1 MNFKKLED
9 MEIAG
14 RHVLIRQDLN
24 VPFSHGRITSTKRI
38 DAALPM
44 IRTAIDAGARTML
57 MSHLG
62 RPEEGKPDEQYSLA
76 PVARYLSDYLGKD
89 IPLVANYLESPP
101 VPAPGEVVMLEN
113 VRFNRGEY
121 GNDDELS
128 RRYAR
133 MCDLFVMDA
142 FGAAH
147 RAQASTYGVAAYAP
161 QACAGPLLSAELE
174 ALDRALSNPARPLV
188 AIVGGAKVSSKLTVL
203 ESLIPVVDMLIPG
216 GGIANTFLAAAGYPV
231 GQSLYEPGLVG
242 QAQRLFELARNRGW
256 DIHVPRDVVVGK
268 TLSSDTPAV
277 VKSIEDVG
285 DTDKVLDVGPR
296 TADYYAELMQ
306 QAGTILWNGP
316 VGVFELD
323 QFAAGT
329 RKLGEAIVASSG
341 FSVAGGGDT
350 LAAIDRFGL
359 EPGIS
364 TICTGGGAF
373 LEYIENRTLP
383 AVAILEQRAG

>member
-1 MNFKKLED
+1 

-14 RHVLIRQDLN
+14 RRVLVRQDLN
-24 VPFSHGRITSTKRI
+24 VPFSHGMITSTKRI
-38 DAALPM
+38 EASLPM
-44 IRTAIDAGARTML
+44 IRAAIDAGARTLL

-62 RPEEGKPDEQYSLA
+62 RPEEGKPEERYSLA
-76 PVARYLSDYLGKD
+76 PVARYLSDYLGRD
-89 IPLVANYLESPP
+89 IPLVTDYLDNPP
-101 VPAPGEVVMLEN
+101 APAPGEVMMLEN

-121 GNDDELS
+121 GNDDALG

-147 RAQASTYGVAAYAP
+147 RAQASTAGVTAHAP
-161 QACAGPLLSAELE
+161 EACAGPLLSIEIE
-174 ALDRALSNPARPLV
+174 GLDRVLSNPARPLM

-203 ESLIPVVDMLIPG
+203 ESLVPVVDLLVPG
-216 GGIANTFLAAAGYPV
+216 GGIANTFLAAAGYQV
-231 GQSLYEPGLVG
+231 GQSLHEPDLVG
-242 QAQRLFELARNRGW
+242 QARRLFGLARERGW
-256 DIHVPRDVVVGK
+256 EICMPRDVMVGK
-268 TLSSDTPAV
+268 SLAGDTPAV
-277 VKSIEDVG
+277 VKSVEDVG
-285 DTDKVLDVGPR
+285 DTDRVLDIGPR
-296 TADYYAELMQ
+296 TSGYYGELIR

-329 RKLGEAIVASSG
+329 RRLGQDIAASAG

-350 LAAIDRFGL
+350 LAAIDRFDL
-359 EPGIS
+359 ESGIS

-383 AVAILEQRAG
+383 AIEALEQRAG

>member
-1 MNFKKLED
+1 

-14 RHVLIRQDLN
+14 RRVLVRQDLN
-24 VPFSHGRITSTKRI
+24 VPFSRGMITSTKRI
-38 DAALPM
+38 EASLPM
-44 IRTAIDAGARTML
+44 IRAAIDAGARTLL

-62 RPEEGKPDEQYSLA
+62 RPAEGRAEERYSLA
-76 PVARYLSDYLGKD
+76 PVARHLSGCLGRD
-89 IPLVANYLESPP
+89 IPLVTDYLDNPP
-101 VPAPGEVVMLEN
+101 VPAPGEVAMLEN

-121 GNDDELS
+121 DNDDVLS

-147 RAQASTYGVAAYAP
+147 RAQASTTGVAAYAP
-161 QACAGPLLSAELE
+161 QVCAGPLLLAELE
-174 ALDRALSNPARPLV
+174 GLDRVLSDPARPLM

-203 ESLIPVVDMLIPG
+203 ESLVSFVDLLVPG
-216 GGIANTFLAAAGYPV
+216 GGIANTFLAAAGHPV
-231 GQSLYEPGLVG
+231 GQSLHEPDLIGE
-242 QAQRLFELARNRGW
+242 ANRLFGLAREQGRE
-256 DIHVPRDVVVGK
+256 ISMPRDVVVGR
-268 TLSSDTPAV
+268 TLSDDTPAIV
-277 VKSIEDVG
+277 RPVG
-285 DTDKVLDVGPR
+285 DIDDTDRILDIGPR
-296 TADYYAELMQ
+296 TSEYYGELVR

-329 RKLGEAIVASSG
+329 RRLGQAIVASAG
-341 FSVAGGGDT
+341 YSVAGGGDT

-373 LEYIENRTLP
+373 LEYIENRSLP
-383 AVAILEQRAG
+383 AVKMLERREE